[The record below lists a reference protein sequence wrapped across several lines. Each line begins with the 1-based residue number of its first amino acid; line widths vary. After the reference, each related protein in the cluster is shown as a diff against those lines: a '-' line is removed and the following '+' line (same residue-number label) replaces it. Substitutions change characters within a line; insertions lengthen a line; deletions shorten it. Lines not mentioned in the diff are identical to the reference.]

1 MNEDIGMAA
10 ALALDGIDLP
20 QFDIGEFLRRVLAED
35 MGSGGDVTSKAT
47 IAPDARFRAVMA
59 CREPITVAG
68 LDIAIA
74 FFRALDRE
82 VRVTRLVRDGD
93 AVPAGTVLLEL
104 EGNARAMLA
113 AERSALNTLQHLSGI
128 ATLTARY
135 VAAMGDAT
143 AKLLDTRKTVPGMR
157 LLDKYAARMGGADNH
172 RMRMD
177 DGLLIKDNH
186 VAVAG
191 GVGAA
196 VRLAQDAAT
205 GLPVQVEVDRID
217 QIEEAIAAGADR
229 LLLDNMS
236 APTLREA
243 VALVAGRVPCEAS
256 GGVNLDTIGAIA
268 ASGVDFVS
276 VGRITQSAPA
286 VDIGLDYAL
295 Q

>member
-1 MNEDIGMAA
+1 MADTF
-10 ALALDGIDLP
+10 DGSDLGDT
-20 QFDIGEFLRRVLAED
+20 FDLGEFVRRVLAED
-35 MGSGGDVTSKAT
+35 LGLGGDVTSRAT
-47 IAPDARFRAVMA
+47 IAADARFTATMN

-68 LDIAIA
+68 LDIAVA
-74 FFRALDRE
+74 FFRALDGD
-82 VRVTRLVRDGD
+82 VRIDRPVRDGD
-93 AVPAGTVLLEL
+93 AVPAGTVLLRL

-135 VAAMGDAT
+135 VAAIGDAK
-143 AKLLDTRKTVPGMR
+143 AKLLDTRKTIPGLR
-157 LLDKYAARMGGADNH
+157 LLDKYAARMGGAQNH

-191 GVGAA
+191 GVRAA
-196 VRLAQDAAT
+196 VRLAKAAAT
-205 GLPVQVEVDRID
+205 GLPVQVEVDRLD
-217 QIEEAIAAGADR
+217 QIEEALTAGADR
-229 LLLDNMS
+229 LLLDNMT
-236 APTLREA
+236 AQILREA
-243 VALVAGRVPCEAS
+243 VAIVAGRVPLEAS

-268 ASGVDFVS
+268 ASGVDYVS